1 MNTVT
6 ENKFNKLKSNIKKLN
21 KIVVGFSGGVD
32 STLILKVSIDE
43 LGGENVWAV
52 TGDSESLMPEELTLC
67 RELAGRLGLS
77 EKNFIEIKTNEIEDP
92 DYRKNPVDRCFY
104 CKNELFGNLNEI
116 ADKMGAQYVLDGSN
130 ADDLHD
136 WRPGREAAKKLNVI
150 SPLAEAGITKEEI
163 REIARDLGLP
173 NWDKP
178 ALACLASRIPYGSEI
193 TAEKLFQIAEAERLI
208 KSLGFSQFRVR
219 HHGEM
224 ARLEFLKEEIS
235 EVFRN
240 GLVEKI
246 SSKLKSLGFTYVT
259 VDLQGYRSGSMNEN
273 INKGGKE

>member
-21 KIVVGFSGGVD
+21 KIVVGFSGGV
-32 STLILKVSIDE
+32 
-43 LGGENVWAV
+43 GGENVWAV

>member
-136 WRPGREAAKKLNVI
+136 WRPGREA
-150 SPLAEAGITKEEI
+150 
-163 REIARDLGLP
+163 RRLG
-173 NWDKP
+173 
-178 ALACLASRIPYGSEI
+178 R
-193 TAEKLFQIAEAERLI
+193 
-208 KSLGFSQFRVR
+208 
-219 HHGEM
+219 
-224 ARLEFLKEEIS
+224 
-235 EVFRN
+235 
-240 GLVEKI
+240 
-246 SSKLKSLGFTYVT
+246 
-259 VDLQGYRSGSMNEN
+259 
-273 INKGGKE
+273 

>member
-163 REIARDLGLP
+163 REIARDLGINPHWPAWPHGYRTAPKLP
-173 NWDKP
+173 RKN
-178 ALACLASRIPYGSEI
+178 CSR
-193 TAEKLFQIAEAERLI
+193 
-208 KSLGFSQFRVR
+208 SL
-219 HHGEM
+219 
-224 ARLEFLKEEIS
+224 K
-235 EVFRN
+235 RN
-240 GLVEKI
+240 GL
-246 SSKLKSLGFTYVT
+246 
-259 VDLQGYRSGSMNEN
+259 
-273 INKGGKE
+273 